1 MVACSEDDQTEDT
14 NVTAEDQ
21 ETETEQKTNSSNESN
36 SGESITEESVDQAEL
51 QPVTEVEITEASE
64 PRDLEE
70 YIEMDRVMKDV
81 DVDSHALHVVT
92 DHPGKRVIIYTKDEE
107 QLYKSVYVKKK
118 LPSSNLTTYKKVNR
132 SPLKKFNNLF
142 TQVQL
147 AWVFLYMFFA
157 IMKNNDN
164 KLYKRS
170 LRICQTL
177 MIFHALDIWIGIS
190 DGCGKF

>member
-1 MVACSEDDQTEDT
+1 MLLNFEENFPQKVMQYSNSGKQRNNTHDDQSSVRQQRREQMNWKLFVLLLITLVVLVACSEDDQTEDT

-107 QLYKSVYVKKK
+107 QLYKSVYVKRNALFK
-118 LPSSNLTTYKKVNR
+118 LIDLQKSKPVAVEEI
-132 SPLKKFNNLF
+132 
-142 TQVQL
+142 Q
-147 AWVFLYMFFA
+147 
-157 IMKNNDN
+157 
-164 KLYKRS
+164 
-170 LRICQTL
+170 
-177 MIFHALDIWIGIS
+177 
-190 DGCGKF
+190 